1 MEEGVGIH
9 DWELLHGSGAAPLTS
24 GAAPAAEVDDF
35 LGIEGE
41 SNGVIKSDYFSLDSE
56 SRYGLQVISDGDG
69 EGDSL
74 PDSDN
79 PSWVDPESDSR
90 FIGEPSAVAASGFPR
105 ADAGGFWTSDE
116 SSDEQEETAPEGDL
130 FDGASSQSGL
140 ALEAVNFEI
149 GEAEEVWDFEGI
161 VDGSDESGDLN
172 SEDSPTGEE
181 DNPRSGDLGDFSAG
195 EREKSEM
202 PWWKLPV
209 ELLKFCVFR
218 IRPVWSVSIA
228 AALVSLVLL
237 RRRLYKKKPKIKSV
251 PINLSA
257 DDKKASQFMVRASRL
272 NEAFSVVKRVPMIRS
287 TLPTMGVTP
296 WPVMAL
302 R

>member
-1 MEEGVGIH
+1 
-9 DWELLHGSGAAPLTS
+9 
-24 GAAPAAEVDDF
+24 
-35 LGIEGE
+35 
-41 SNGVIKSDYFSLDSE
+41 
-56 SRYGLQVISDGDG
+56 
-69 EGDSL
+69 
-74 PDSDN
+74 
-79 PSWVDPESDSR
+79 
-90 FIGEPSAVAASGFPR
+90 
-105 ADAGGFWTSDE
+105 
-116 SSDEQEETAPEGDL
+116 
-130 FDGASSQSGL
+130 
-140 ALEAVNFEI
+140 
-149 GEAEEVWDFEGI
+149 
-161 VDGSDESGDLN
+161 
-172 SEDSPTGEE
+172 
-181 DNPRSGDLGDFSAG
+181 
-195 EREKSEM
+195 M

-272 NEAFSVVKRVPMIRS
+272 NEAFSVVKRIPMIRS